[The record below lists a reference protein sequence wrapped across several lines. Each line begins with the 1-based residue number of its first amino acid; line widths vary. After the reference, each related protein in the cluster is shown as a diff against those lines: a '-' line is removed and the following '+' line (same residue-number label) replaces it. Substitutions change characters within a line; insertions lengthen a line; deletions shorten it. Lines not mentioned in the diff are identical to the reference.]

1 MNQLK
6 RLMLPVVFCCSMPA
20 QAETPLGQRLATQ
33 GDPNRGIPA
42 CSSCHGP
49 EGSGNEA
56 IGSARLAGQSTLY
69 LQRQIENFRDGRRAN
84 PLMRPWAEQLT
95 PAERVAVSDYYAALA
110 PVGQTTTPTS
120 APNPAI
126 GTDLALF
133 GDWPDRKL
141 PSCIQCHGPSGQGVG
156 ANFPALAGQPYSYLL
171 NQLTAWAQGTRSGD
185 PLGMMQHVAS
195 RLTEDEM
202 RSVAAYFAA
211 QLVASTPEGIAL
223 NAPDETSPGAA
234 LESLPAPS
242 PTSTGLQSE
251 HIPNQDDIPAGR
263 APDTQGYFK
272 PPSRHDRPEGPFG
285 EMVAL
290 GEAIFTQTDTH
301 PESAPHV
308 GNGLTC
314 RNCHLDAG
322 RLANAA
328 PMWAAWVSYPAYRAK
343 SNRVDTLTSR
353 LQGCFSYSM
362 NAQDSV
368 SGIPPDADSKTIVA
382 LLSYVYWLATGA
394 PTGDRSIPGRGFSDI
409 EEPAEGYDAKRGA
422 TLYRQNCAICHGARG
437 AGTRKD
443 DIPIFPPL
451 WGPKS
456 YNWGAGMHALN
467 TAAAFIRHNMP
478 LGGSIELTDQDAWDL
493 SAFINSQE
501 RPQDPRFTGDLAETA
516 QRYHGGRYDLYGTPS
531 PLDGHRLGEG
541 TPATTSGPRPH

>member
-6 RLMLPVVFCCSMPA
+6 RLMLPVVVCCSIPA
-20 QAETPLGQRLATQ
+20 QAELPLGQRLATQ

-42 CSSCHGP
+42 CASCHGP
-49 EGSGNEA
+49 EGNGNEA
-56 IGSARLAGQSTLY
+56 IGAARLAGQSTLY
-69 LQRQIENFRDGRRAN
+69 LQRQIENFRDGRRDN
-84 PLMRPWAEQLT
+84 PLMGPWAKQLT
-95 PAERVAVSDYYAALA
+95 PTERVAVSDYYAAIS
-110 PVGQTTTPTS
+110 PVGQTTPHPV
-120 APNPAI
+120 PNPAI
-126 GTDLALF
+126 GADLALF
-133 GDWPDRKL
+133 GDWPNRML
-141 PSCIQCHGPSGQGVG
+141 PGCVQCHGPGGQGVEST
-156 ANFPALAGQPYSYLL
+156 FPALAGQPYSYLL
-171 NQLTAWAQGTRSGD
+171 NQLTAWTQGTRSGD
-185 PLGMMQHVAS
+185 PLGMMKHVAS
-195 RLTEDEM
+195 RLSEDEM

-211 QLVASTPEGIAL
+211 QPVASTPEGIAL
-223 NAPDETSPGAA
+223 DAPDGASPGATH
-234 LESLPAPS
+234 ESLPAPS
-242 PTSTGLQSE
+242 PTSAGLQSE
-251 HIPNQDDIPAGR
+251 RIPNQDDIPAGR
-263 APDTQGYFK
+263 TPDTQGYFK

-314 RNCHLDAG
+314 RNCHLDTG
-322 RLANAA
+322 RLASSA

-368 SGIPPDADSKTIVA
+368 SGTPPDADSKTIVA

-394 PTGDRSIPGRGFSDI
+394 PTGDRSIPGRGFADI
-409 EEPAEGYDAKRGA
+409 QEPADGYDAKRGEA
-422 TLYRQNCAICHGARG
+422 LYRQNCAICHGEQG
-437 AGTRKD
+437 AGARKD
-443 DIPIFPPL
+443 DVSVFPPL

-456 YNWGAGMHALN
+456 YNWGAGMHALD

-493 SAFINSQE
+493 SAFINSHE

-516 QRYHGGRYDLYGTPS
+516 QRYHGGHYDLYGTPS
-531 PLDGHRLGEG
+531 ALDGHQLGEG
-541 TPATTSGPRPH
+541 TPATTSGPRQH